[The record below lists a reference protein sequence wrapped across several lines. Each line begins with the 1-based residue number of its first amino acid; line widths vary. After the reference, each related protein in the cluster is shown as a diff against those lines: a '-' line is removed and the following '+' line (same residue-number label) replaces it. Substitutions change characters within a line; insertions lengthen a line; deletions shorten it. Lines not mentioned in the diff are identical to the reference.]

1 MPPTSIIH
9 VPHLGGI
16 TASYRLSQPY
26 NAKLPTLVL
35 INSFTTS
42 SALYDNAF
50 STPALTSTMNLL
62 AIELL
67 GHGGTRAHK
76 TDNWTYWDTAIMNL
90 QVMEKL
96 GVERAFVLGTSQGG
110 WVTVR
115 MALLRGDKIQGII
128 PLGTSLDSES
138 PRSRDLG
145 CWHAVEPLA
154 ERITGEFG
162 PSAAGDGFAPSKDF
176 VDFLVDV
183 GFGKACPED
192 VRRFWEQEIKRNYQG
207 EEGRKRIRMA
217 AINLRDRDGL
227 HLRLE
232 DVRCPVLWLHGT
244 DDAVYSVANAKEEI
258 QLFTNSPE
266 ARLEVIQGGQHF
278 LSASNP
284 KEVNEHVVAFVNKYN
299 KAGPLL

>member
-1 MPPTSIIH
+1 MPPTSTIH

-26 NAKLPTLVL
+26 NTKLPTLVL

-42 SALYDNAF
+42 SALYDDAF

-76 TDNWTYWDTAIMNL
+76 TENWTYWDTAIMNL

-115 MALLRGDKIQGII
+115 MALLGV
-128 PLGTSLDSES
+128 T
-138 PRSRDLG
+138 
-145 CWHAVEPLA
+145 
-154 ERITGEFG
+154 
-162 PSAAGDGFAPSKDF
+162 SKDF
-176 VDFLVDV
+176 VDFLIEA
-183 GFGKACPED
+183 GFGKACPEH
-192 VRRFWEQEIKRNYQG
+192 VRRFWEEEMKRNYQG

-266 ARLEVIQGGQHF
+266 ARLEVIQDGQHF

-284 KEVNEHVVAFVNKYN
+284 NEVNEHVVAFVKKYN
-299 KAGPLL
+299 KAGSVP